1 MRVVRWTALF
11 LRPERGS
18 PFDSPLRGGWGLQRR
33 WRCIVSAALCA
44 AARQRGYSLSEEN
57 TPFASPRERRGASP
71 STPDIAGLQLE
82 GLHALRSAGA
92 VYVASP
98 RATAFRYLY
107 QPRALR
113 SARVTV
119 ARRRTACAAAAL
131 LRSPPLGEMA
141 LIRGGIYE
149 GIAALLRS
157 PPRLGFC

>member
-11 LRPERGS
+11 LRPEKGI
-18 PFDSPLRGGWGLQRR
+18 PFDPSLRGGWGLQRR

-71 STPDIAGLQLE
+71 STPDIAGFGLE
-82 GLHALRSAGA
+82 GLHALRSVSA

-98 RATAFRYLY
+98 RAPTFRYIY

-113 SARVTV
+113 SARMTV
-119 ARRRTACAAAAL
+119 VWRQTACASAAL
-131 LRSPPLGEMA
+131 LRSPPLWRPS
-141 LIRGGIYE
+141 L
-149 GIAALLRS
+149 S
-157 PPRLGFC
+157 PHQSSIFPCFSS